1 MSFSFKKFTVDDSRC
16 GMKVG
21 TDGVLVGAW
30 CGMTGDAMPQNVLD
44 IGAGSGLIS
53 LMTAQRFPEAKVTG
67 IEIAPDACADAR
79 NNIDKSPWHDRV
91 TVIEGDITDVA
102 QRPEGRWDLIVS
114 NPPFFSETL
123 HAPDAARA
131 TARHGE
137 TFDVTQLIS
146 LAPQL
151 LTPNGSLCFI
161 APSARDG
168 EIDFLAELARLHT
181 TAVTRVYSKTG
192 SRTPIRTLRR
202 LSMTASPCV
211 SEDLVIRR
219 SDGGY
224 SADYV
229 SLTKDFYLHL

>member
-1 MSFSFKKFTVDDSRC
+1 MSFSFKKFTIDDSRC

-30 CGMTGDAMPQNVLD
+30 SEMTDGIMPRNVLD

-53 LMTAQRFPEAKVTG
+53 LMAAQRFAEAKVTG
-67 IEIAPDACADAR
+67 IEIVPDACDDAR
-79 NNIDKSPWHDRV
+79 ANIANSPWHDRV
-91 TVIEGDITDVA
+91 TIIEGDITEIV
-102 QRPEGRWDLIVS
+102 PELETRWDLIVS

-123 HAPDAARA
+123 HAPDASRA

-137 TFDVTQLIS
+137 TFDVKRLIS
-146 LAPQL
+146 LAPHL
-151 LTPNGSLCFI
+151 LTANGSLCFI
-161 APSARDG
+161 APAARDS

-181 TAVTRVYSKTG
+181 TAITRLYSNTG

-202 LSMTASPCV
+202 LSMTASPCIIR
-211 SEDLVIRR
+211 DLVIRQC
-219 SDGGY
+219 DGSY
-224 SADYV
+224 STDYI